1 MKPSPTQTMKTTIRI
16 SGGVL
21 TQYEYIES
29 EIDSNDP
36 DTIRIAYDA
45 LKAQFGLGEGV
56 SRDEFNKALEELM
69 SDGKFVNT
77 NDLWERLSKG
87 QQDVMQEVKKCLN
100 RLEAKMNK

>member
-1 MKPSPTQTMKTTIRI
+1 MKTTIRI
-16 SGGVL
+16 SGGIL
-21 TQYEYIES
+21 EQYEYIES

-36 DTIRIAYDA
+36 DIIRTTYDA
-45 LKAQFGLGEGV
+45 LKAQFGHGEGV

-69 SDGKFVNT
+69 NNGKFINT
-77 NDLWERLSKG
+77 NDLWERMSKS